1 MLGYAVTNT
10 HTLFAVV
17 VSFDGYQHR
26 ELSMFVVCASLH
38 FYHSCCG
45 AKSVKLFIYC
55 PNWEE
60 LRRFLFVLSIWTVTQ
75 SVMFAVFTDCLRLM
89 RGQ

>member
-1 MLGYAVTNT
+1 MAMREQLHT
-10 HTLFAVV
+10 HSSLWQLVLMDINIVNFLCL
-17 VSFDGYQHR
+17 
-26 ELSMFVVCASLH
+26 LSVC
-38 FYHSCCG
+38 HSTFIDTCCG

-75 SVMFAVFTDCLRLM
+75 SVMFAVFTIDERSIILV
-89 RGQ
+89 

>member
-1 MLGYAVTNT
+1 MNFLC
-10 HTLFAVV
+10 L
-17 VSFDGYQHR
+17 
-26 ELSMFVVCASLH
+26 LSVRHCTFIDT
-38 FYHSCCG
+38 CCG

-75 SVMFAVFTDCLRLM
+75 SVMFAVFTIDERSIILV
-89 RGQ
+89 